1 MKKENL
7 SVMTFMSWENKYE
20 QGLRAIAL
28 CEESGFFYE
37 AINCV
42 RDSDMGC
49 KDENGVYGR
58 IWYGDNIE
66 CYGNELDTLRPATK
80 EEVELYMEYVH
91 IDEAIGNFDC
101 SDIFNSRVV
110 RLSVNKYV
118 SYVVVETIQ
127 QTWYSKLC
135 GKIRS
140 LICNKKKCLFENK

>member
-7 SVMTFMSWENKYE
+7 SVMTFMSWENECE

-28 CEESGFFYE
+28 CEESGFFYD

-42 RDSDMGC
+42 RDGDMGC
-49 KDENGVYGR
+49 KDENGVYWR
-58 IWYGDNIE
+58 TWYGDNIE

-80 EEVELYMEYVH
+80 EEVELYLKYIP
-91 IDEAIGNFDC
+91 IDEAIGDDC
-101 SDIFNSRVV
+101 SDKFNSRVA

-118 SYVVVETIQ
+118 SYVIVETIQ

-135 GKIRS
+135 DKIRS